1 VRHRAEGELVDMMT
15 VITEVTLERGSEPE
29 WDAAMRERLAAARG
43 RPGWVGGQLLI
54 PLDGQN
60 KRVVVGTWQSR
71 ADWQAWHEEGAFAET
86 RTRMEGLQEGES
98 AIAWHEVVVEARGE
112 PAA

>member
-1 VRHRAEGELVDMMT
+1 VEGEALVMMT
-15 VITEVTLERGSEPE
+15 VITEVTLKPGSEPE

-43 RPGWVGGQLLI
+43 RPGWVGAQLLI

-71 ADWQAWHEEGAFAET
+71 ADWQAWHEDEAFAET
-86 RTRMEGLQEGES
+86 RARMEGLQEGDS
-98 AIAWHEVVVEARGE
+98 AIAWHEVVVEARAEG
-112 PAA
+112 

>member
-1 VRHRAEGELVDMMT
+1 MMT
-15 VITEVTLERGSEPE
+15 IVTGVTLKTGSEPE

-43 RPGWVGGQLLI
+43 RPGWVAAQLLI

-71 ADWQAWHEEGAFAET
+71 ADWQAWHEDEAFAET
-86 RTRMEGLQEGES
+86 RSRMEGLQEGES
-98 AIAWHEVVVEARGE
+98 AMSWHEVVVDARGE
-112 PAA
+112 GA